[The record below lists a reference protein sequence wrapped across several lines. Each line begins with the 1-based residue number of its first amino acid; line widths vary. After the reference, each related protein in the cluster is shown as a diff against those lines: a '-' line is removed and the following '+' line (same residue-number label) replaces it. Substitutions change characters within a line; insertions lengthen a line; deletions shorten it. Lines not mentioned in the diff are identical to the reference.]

1 MRFAKRQVK
10 SVQIS
15 CKTEMIYNVNA
26 DAATMVAVFAHEAE
40 VTASQ
45 LLGIEIVNK
54 VTGEVTTQR
63 INLPIEDMYI
73 VSITEI
79 LEIQE

>member
-10 SVQIS
+10 SV
-15 CKTEMIYNVNA
+15 CVKNDNNVVYITTA
-26 DAATMVAVFAHEAE
+26 DATTMVTVFAHEDE

-45 LLGIEIVNK
+45 LLGIEVVNK
-54 VTGEVTTQR
+54 LTGEVTTQR

-73 VSITEI
+73 VSIVEI